1 MKQDTRTLNQTE
13 LMVVKKL
20 AMSLFFDQGH
30 SKSFI
35 AKSLNLSRVTLN
47 KWCDCYLKNGEQGLR
62 SGLRGRKKGE
72 SAQLSSKQQ
81 KEIAKIIEDKCPEQ
95 MKMPFVL
102 WTALAVKELIQTK
115 YSVDYSLEY
124 VRRIL
129 REWGFT
135 PQVPIRKSFE
145 QSAKEV
151 KHWITRN
158 YPMIKKLSIKESSR
172 IFWVDETGITNK
184 CNNTRGYA
192 KKGQTPVLKEV
203 GKIIK
208 RNMISAVSN
217 KGEVLFECYQETMT
231 QQLFIQF
238 LDRLQKQAKQKVIV
252 IVDNLKVHHGKI
264 VKEWLEQ
271 NKHKISLYYIPSYS
285 PELNPDEYLNRDLKK
300 NVNLN
305 RMPRTEEELEVNI
318 DQFMKNLQQNPER
331 CQKYFHSSKI
341 QYAA

>member
-1 MKQDTRTLNQTE
+1 MKSDTRTLSQDE
-13 LMVVKKL
+13 LMVLKKL
-20 AMSLFFDQGH
+20 AVNLFFDQGH

-35 AKSLNLSRVTLN
+35 ANTLNATRISIN
-47 KWCDCYLKNGEQGLR
+47 KWCDCYLKNGEQGLV

-72 SAQLSSKQQ
+72 QSQLSIKQQ
-81 KEIAKIIEDKCPEQ
+81 KELEKIIEDKCPEQ

-115 YSVDYSLEY
+115 YGVDYSLEY

-145 QSAKEV
+145 QSGKEV
-151 KHWITRN
+151 KNWINRN
-158 YPMIKKLSIKESSR
+158 YPTIKKRSIQEGSK

-192 KKGQTPVLKEV
+192 KKGQTPILKEV
-203 GKIIK
+203 GKIIR

-217 KGEVLFECYQETMT
+217 KGEVIFECYKETMT
-231 QQLFIQF
+231 QQLFIAF
-238 LDRLQKQAKQKVIV
+238 LDKLQKEVKQKIIV
-252 IVDNLKVHHGKI
+252 IVDNLKVHHGTL
-264 VKEWLEQ
+264 VKEWLEN
-271 NKHKISLYYIPSYS
+271 NKQKVILRYIPSYS

-300 NVNLN
+300 
-305 RMPRTEEELEVNI
+305 M
-318 DQFMKNLQQNPER
+318 
-331 CQKYFHSSKI
+331 
-341 QYAA
+341 